1 MAEPATVTSF
11 PANIKKESDK
21 DDKPL
26 ETFKT
31 RVSDELVIAFSGP
44 VGCGISTVI
53 EQTKIGLESRGY
65 CVYVIKLSE
74 FIQDALSQAVI
85 KVEPDEDRALSGHA
99 KRYIELQDGGNA
111 LRKIFGFD
119 ILAEYAIKNIVG
131 YRSKQIP
138 DNLIDTPKNF
148 VPKKNA
154 FLIDQIKHPQEV
166 QLFRA
171 VYRKLFHLVGVV
183 SVESKRQKRL
193 EHAEQISF
201 ALATRIMDRDRKQ
214 EEENGQQLDK
224 ALKMADFFIRSDR
237 GTIESIKKQMDR
249 FISLLHSQ
257 NGITPTKQEY
267 GMYVAY
273 AAGLRSACLSRQV
286 GAAIEDTK
294 GEIIS
299 TGCNDVPKSG
309 GGLYSFEDGGDD
321 KRCIHKEEQVCFN
334 DREKKLLKTMMRT
347 SLDEAKDKVTNEKL
361 IKQENIDQL
370 IEEVYKAS
378 RIYDL
383 IEFSRAVHAEM
394 DAIITLVRIGTP
406 GIVGSTL
413 YCTTFPCHSC
423 ARHIVAAGI
432 KKTYYI
438 EPYEKSLAKNLHA
451 DAIEFETE
459 DDDTT
464 LQTTNSD
471 KSKILSRFVH
481 FEGVAPS
488 QYLNFFTM
496 QKRKDSA
503 GKVIVIAPEQ
513 AQKSVSEFLDDY
525 RDFES
530 KVVEH
535 LSGILKNT
543 THN

>member
-1 MAEPATVTSF
+1 MAEPATITTLPIS
-11 PANIKKESDK
+11 AKKESDK
-21 DDKPL
+21 KDKPL
-26 ETFKT
+26 DTFQT

-44 VGCGISTVI
+44 VGCGISNVI

-65 CVYVIKLSE
+65 TVYIIKLST
-74 FIQDALSQAVI
+74 FIEDALKQNDITLEVSKDLTI
-85 KVEPDEDRALSGHA
+85 TGKA
-99 KRYIELQDGGNA
+99 KRYIDLQDGGNE
-111 LRKIFGFD
+111 LRKKFGYD
-119 ILAEYAIKNIVG
+119 ILAEYAVKNIVG
-131 YRSKQIP
+131 FRLEQVPTDLK
-138 DNLIDTPKNF
+138 DAPKNS

-193 EHAEQISF
+193 EHVEQIPV
-201 ALATRIMDRDRKQ
+201 ALAARIMERDRKQ

-237 GTIESIKKQMDR
+237 GTIDSIKKQMDR
-249 FISLLHSQ
+249 FVSLLHGQ

-286 GAAIEDTK
+286 GAAIEDTT

-309 GGLYSFEDGGDD
+309 GGLYSFEDGTDD
-321 KRCIHKEEQVCFN
+321 KRCVHKEEQVCFN
-334 DREKKLLKTMMRT
+334 DREKKLLKTLMRT
-347 SLDEAKDKVTNEKL
+347 SLEEAKDKTTNEQL

-370 IEEVYKAS
+370 IDTVYKAS

-394 DAIITLVRIGTP
+394 DAIITLVRTGTP
-406 GIVGSTL
+406 GIVGSIL

-438 EPYEKSLAKNLHA
+438 EPYEKSLAKNLHS

-459 DDDTT
+459 DDDATHKA
-464 LQTTNSD
+464 NID
-471 KSKILSRFVH
+471 DSKILSKFVH

-496 QKRKDSA
+496 PKRKDGD

-513 AQKSVSEFLDDY
+513 AKKSVSEYLDDY

-535 LSGILKNT
+535 LKDILQNT
-543 THN
+543 TDN